1 MLSRVD
7 IDDLSFAPVR
17 ARWLAEPGTVAADLL
32 EAAENSDRLDG
43 VPAQQVTV
51 RAARLLW
58 DFGEREGG
66 LAILRRV
73 IRASSPG
80 ADGQARYELAM
91 VLAQAGDPDE
101 AQAALLDSVS
111 GELPGGLVDVL

>member
-1 MLSRVD
+1 MSSRVD

-17 ARWLAEPGTVAADLL
+17 ARWLAEPGKVAADLL
-32 EAAENSDRLDG
+32 DAAGHSDRLDG

-58 DFGEREGG
+58 DFGERESG

-73 IRASSPG
+73 IRDNPAD
-80 ADGQARYELAM
+80 ADGLARY
-91 VLAQAGDPDE
+91 
-101 AQAALLDSVS
+101 
-111 GELPGGLVDVL
+111 